1 MDTFVG
7 ILYLAFLLTLAGG
20 FVFLCIIIVRR
31 ILQRLLSPRLIRI
44 YEALKP
50 LFDPSYDYDPK
61 LLERSYWMG
70 ISVLILIFL
79 TISVAFFFDDL
90 FDLLRDLVRLL

>member
-31 ILQRLLSPRLIRI
+31 ILQRLLSPRLMSI

-70 ISVLILIFL
+70 ISVLILIFVTL
-79 TISVAFFFDDL
+79 SVAFFFGDL
-90 FDLLRDLVRLL
+90 FTLLRDLVQSI